1 MGFINVFTVNMHFI
15 LCQYTV
21 GYISRT
27 LFVSSFLFAIMIS
40 SFLRSRVAAFWS
52 FLVMML
58 KKILLDHTVCY
69 IPMVWY
75 YMLHT
80 ICNLLNSDVFCIWNW
95 SQYNSHQSYL
105 FLHLGYGNF
114 CWVFIL
120 FVLRCIFY
128 CYWRLLQWIF
138 KNDCYV
144 STHFLVFK
152 MLYPP
157 LVQLL
162 ELLNQLCCHQSLLW
176 HKPMNQ
182 IRLNNMFI
190 LVSLARNARSE

>member
-58 KKILLDHTVCY
+58 KKILLDHTVWY
-69 IPMVWY
+69 IPY
-75 YMLHT
+75 ATYGKRHT
-80 ICNLLNSDVFCIWNW
+80 DVFCKRNL

-114 CWVFIL
+114 CRVFIL
-120 FVLRCIFY
+120 FVFRCIFY
-128 CYWRLLQWIF
+128 RYWRLLQWIF
-138 KNDCYV
+138 QNDCYV
-144 STHFLVFK
+144 RTHFLVF
-152 MLYPP
+152 
-157 LVQLL
+157 
-162 ELLNQLCCHQSLLW
+162 
-176 HKPMNQ
+176 
-182 IRLNNMFI
+182 
-190 LVSLARNARSE
+190 